1 MKYYHSNVTRLVG
14 DIDNIIKQ
22 IMPHTAKYVVKHYI
36 EEGRKNDKLYGGIA
50 ISERVKFTELNEF

>member
-22 IMPHTAKYVVKHYI
+22 IIKWLK
-36 EEGRKNDKLYGGIA
+36 RK
-50 ISERVKFTELNEF
+50 RV